1 MRFLPNKQEAFPKI
15 LPDTIELKADIKFCP
30 LQAHS

>member
-15 LPDTIELKADIKFCP
+15 LPDTIELKADINFACFKHI
-30 LQAHS
+30 L